1 MAMEVWKILDENG
14 NKTGK
19 TMIRGIDKL
28 PEGFYHESVAIWI
41 VNSENKLLVQKRSS
55 NKKRYPNMWAMTT
68 GAMNIDENM
77 NQAIIREVKEE
88 LGIDIKENELI
99 YTGVLKGNTAF
110 INSFIVK
117 KDIDLKELILQK
129 EEVSNVEWNSY
140 EEIEE
145 KYNNDEFVPHWWE
158 YIKNDIKKYFN

>member
-1 MAMEVWKILDENG
+1 MEVWNILDENG

-41 VNSENKLLVQKRSS
+41 VNSKNKLLVQKRSS
-55 NKKRYPNMWAMTT
+55 NKKHYPNMWAMTT

-99 YTGVLKGNTAF
+99 YIGVLKGNTAF

-129 EEVSNVEWNSY
+129 EEVSNAEWNSY